1 MNMSY
6 CRFHNTTIDLEDCL
20 NALENG
26 NFENISYD
34 EKRAINKLLTTQLE
48 RLNEIKEFIND
59 DYNGDINKWIEDNN

>member
-1 MNMSY
+1 MSMSY
-6 CRFHNTTIDLEDCL
+6 CKFHNTTIDLEDCL

-34 EKRAINKLLTTQLE
+34 EKRSINKLLTTQLE

-59 DYNGDINKWIEDNN
+59 VYDGDINKWIEVNN

>member
-1 MNMSY
+1 MSMSY

-26 NFENISYD
+26 DLENIND
-34 EKRAINKLLTTQLE
+34 NEKRAINKLLTTQLE

-59 DYNGDINKWIEDNN
+59 VYDGDINKWIEVNN